1 MLLLLSA
8 LAATGLAAPDQG
20 PADPDPIV
28 CKRDK
33 TSEVGSHLRPKK
45 VCLKRSEW
53 DLIAKNTQN
62 ELQHLSDRAA
72 FNPGTQPS
80 GQKPH

>member
-20 PADPDPIV
+20 PVDPDPIV

-33 TSEVGSHLRPKK
+33 SSEVGTHLRPKK

-80 GQKPH
+80 GPKPH

>member
-1 MLLLLSA
+1 MLFLLSTLAAAA
-8 LAATGLAAPDQG
+8 LAPATQA
-20 PADPDPIV
+20 PADPDPVV
-28 CKRDK
+28 CKRSK
-33 TSEVGSHLRPKK
+33 TSDVGTHMRPEK
-45 VCLKRSEW
+45 VCMKKSEW

-80 GQKPH
+80 GPKPH